1 MLIRNRPVCEAAM
14 EVDRTVRVKLD
25 VPDERHDDLHQ
36 TIQQFQTAVNYT
48 VDHGENDDGYLITNK
63 STIHD
68 KVYHDLRDETD
79 LPANLVVRSYS
90 KAVEMLKSTVEDWKN
105 GNSRPLPTF
114 DQPTVVYD
122 KRTLTI
128 KDEYATLSTVNG
140 RVEADF
146 VLGEY
151 QRSYLDADD
160 YEKRMGELHY
170 DPDTDTFYLHVV
182 IQKEVEQRDG
192 DRVLGVDLNLK
203 NVAVTSTGRFF
214 DGGELLWGQN
224 HYFRVRRSLQDK
236 GTRPARQALERL
248 SGRENRFVL
257 DRLHN
262 ISCGIVE
269 EALRQDCSYIAVEDL
284 THIRER
290 MDAHDDRLKR
300 QMHNWAFCELQEQ
313 IAYKA
318 SEYGIRVES
327 VNPAFSSQTCS
338 QCGHQSS
345 TNRDPETGWFACNE
359 CGYEVDGDYNASK
372 NVGLRL
378 LALPSGKRPDGLGT
392 GQLALNS
399 GTLTVSDTS
408 SVHSGLE
415 FERESTD
422 KPTPSGV
429 GS

>member
-1 MLIRNRPVCEAAM
+1 M
-14 EVDRTVRVKLD
+14 
-25 VPDERHDDLHQ
+25 
-36 TIQQFQTAVNYT
+36 
-48 VDHGENDDGYLITNK
+48 
-63 STIHD
+63 
-68 KVYHDLRDETD
+68 
-79 LPANLVVRSYS
+79 
-90 KAVEMLKSTVEDWKN
+90 KSTVADWEN
-105 GNSRPLPTF
+105 GNSRPLPSF
-114 DQPTVVYD
+114 DEPSAVYD

-151 QRSYLDADD
+151 QRSYLEDDD
-160 YEKRMGELHY
+160 YEKRMGTLHY
-170 DPDTDTFYLHVV
+170 RPGEDSFYLHVV
-182 IQKEVEQRDG
+182 IQKQVDQRDG

-236 GTRPARQALERL
+236 GTRSARQALRRL

-257 DRLHN
+257 NRLHN
-262 ISCGIVE
+262 ISRGIVE
-269 EALRQDCSYIAVEDL
+269 EALRHGCSYIAVEDL

-290 MDAHDDRLKR
+290 MDAHDDQLKR
-300 QMHNWAFCELQEQ
+300 QMHNWAFRELQEQ

-318 SEYGIRVES
+318 AEYGIRVKS

-338 QCGHQSS
+338 KCGHQSS
-345 TNRDPETGWFACNE
+345 TNRDTETGWFACNE
-359 CGYEVDGDYNASK
+359 CGYEVDGDYNAAK

-378 LALPSGKRPDGLGT
+378 LALPPGKRPDGLGN
-392 GQLALNS
+392 GQLALKS
-399 GTLTVSDTS
+399 GTLNVSDVS
-408 SVHSGLE
+408 NVHSSLE

-422 KPTPSGV
+422 KPTASAV
-429 GS
+429 GR

>member
-1 MLIRNRPVCEAAM
+1 M
-14 EVDRTVRVKLD
+14 EVKRTVPVKLD

-36 TIQQFQTAVNYT
+36 TIQQFNTAANHT
-48 VDHGENDDGYLITNK
+48 IDHGRDDDGGLILNK

-68 KVYHDLRDETD
+68 EVYHDLRDVTD
-79 LPANLVVRSYS
+79 LPANLVVRAYS
-90 KAVEMLKSTVEDWKN
+90 KAVEAMKSTVAEWEN
-105 GNSRPLPTF
+105 GNSRPLPSF
-114 DQPTVVYD
+114 DEPSAIYD

-151 QRSYLDADD
+151 QRSYLGDDD
-160 YEKRMGELHY
+160 YEKRMGTLHY
-170 DPDTDTFYLHVV
+170 RPDVDAFYLHVV
-182 IQKEVEQRDG
+182 IQKEVDQRDG

-236 GTRPARQALERL
+236 GTRSARQALRRL

-257 DRLHN
+257 NRLHN
-262 ISCGIVE
+262 ISRGVVE
-269 EALRQDCSYIAVEDL
+269 EALRHGCSYIAVEDL

-290 MDAHDDRLKR
+290 MDARDDQLKR
-300 QMHNWAFCELQEQ
+300 QMHNWAFRELQEQ

-318 SEYGIRVES
+318 AEYGIRVES

-338 QCGHQSS
+338 KCGHQSS
-345 TNRDPETGWFACNE
+345 TNRDSKTGWFACNE
-359 CGYEVDGDYNASK
+359 CGYEVDGDYNAAK

-378 LALPSGKRPDGLGT
+378 LALPSGKRPDGLGN
-392 GQLALNS
+392 GQLALKS
-399 GTLTVSDTS
+399 GTLNVSDVS
-408 SVHSGLE
+408 NVHSSLE

-422 KPTPSGV
+422 KPTASAV